1 MAVGL
6 GSVGGWQGDL
16 LWSQATVAW
25 RASPS
30 YFAFFLFH
38 LFQRRTLSCLLK
50 EAIMEKLEQNKL
62 DRVPFVTTYNPPLPN
77 IPKLL
82 QESQTILNASE
93 KCSEVFKNTPLVSCR
108 RGRNLNDMLCSK
120 RTPQQK
126 HTNQRNKYS
135 QDVNNKSEKESQ
147 PKTNQCPECGIL
159 LKNEKGLKINCS
171 SKLTQTTAK

>member
-1 MAVGL
+1 MFGSRGL
-6 GSVGGWQGDL
+6 YVMTNG
-16 LWSQATVAW
+16 
-25 RASPS
+25 
-30 YFAFFLFH
+30 
-38 LFQRRTLSCLLK
+38 TLSSLFCSSFSITASLD
-50 EAIMEKLEQNKL
+50 KL
-62 DRVPFVTTYNPPLPN
+62 DRVPFVITCNPLLSN

-93 KCSEVFKNTPLVSCR
+93 KCSEVFKNTPLVSYR

-126 HTNQRNKYS
+126 DTNQRNKYS

-159 LKNEKGLKINCS
+159 LKNEKGL
-171 SKLTQTTAK
+171 